1 MNSPYS
7 IKSSTKT
14 SVTLYAQK
22 SNIKPNSL
30 TVIFD
35 INPYDIDKND
45 SCFTLFSTDAAQSY
59 IQKKTVKDDLKTEDQ
74 KLSLLFDGLDRT
86 LNYTLKVEDG
96 QGSKPYFIFTNQ
108 PYGNW

>member
-7 IKSSTKT
+7 IKSSTAT
-14 SVTLYAQK
+14 SVTLCAQK
-22 SNIKPNSL
+22 TDIKPNSL

-35 INPYDIDKND
+35 INPDEVDKKD
-45 SCFTLFSTDAAQSY
+45 SCFILFSTDTAQSY
-59 IQKKTVKDDLKTEDQ
+59 IQKKTVKDDLKTDDQ

-96 QGSKPYFIFTNQ
+96 QGTKPYFIFTNQ